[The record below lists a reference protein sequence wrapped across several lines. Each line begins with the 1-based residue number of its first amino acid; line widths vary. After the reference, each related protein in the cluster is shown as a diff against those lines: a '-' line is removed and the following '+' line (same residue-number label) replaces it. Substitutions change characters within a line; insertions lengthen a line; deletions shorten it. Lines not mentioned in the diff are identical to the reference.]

1 MLEKT
6 KTEHVRLTK
15 IFRFSASHRLF
26 FERLSDRENF
36 AAFDRCSNPAG
47 HGHDYA
53 VEVGI
58 RGEIDPE
65 TGMVANRLDLER
77 LARPVMEELDYS
89 RLDRDI
95 PFFRENMSTVEN
107 IGMYLWE
114 RLERVFPGKLDR
126 VRVWENPRSSFEY
139 SGGGR

>member
-1 MLEKT
+1 M
-6 KTEHVRLTK
+6 RLTK

-26 FERLSDRENF
+26 FEKLSDRENF
-36 AAFDRCSNPAG
+36 AVFDRCSNPAG

-65 TGMVANRLDLER
+65 TGMVANRIDLEK
-77 LARPVMEELDYS
+77 LARPVIEELDYS

-95 PFFRENMSTVEN
+95 PFFRKNMSTVEN
-107 IGMYLWE
+107 IGTYLWKG
-114 RLERVFPGKLDR
+114 LESALPAKIDY
-126 VRVWENPRSSFEY
+126 VRVWENSRSFFEC
-139 SGGGR
+139 SGDGE

>member
-1 MLEKT
+1 MRVEEKR
-6 KTEHVRLTK
+6 EHVRLTK

-26 FERLSDRENF
+26 FEKLSERENF

-65 TGMVANRLDLER
+65 TGMVVGRVDLER
-77 LARPVMEELDYS
+77 RARPLIEELDYR

-95 PFFRENMSTVEN
+95 PFFRTNMSTVEN
-107 IGMYLWE
+107 IGMYL
-114 RLERVFPGKLDR
+114 RRGLERVFPGKVDR
-126 VRVWENPRSSFEY
+126 VRVWENSRSFFEC
-139 SGGGR
+139 SGDGR

>member
-6 KTEHVRLTK
+6 KTVHVRLTK
-15 IFRFSASHRLF
+15 VFRFSASHRLF
-26 FERLSDRENF
+26 SEKLSERENF

-65 TGMVANRLDLER
+65 TGMVANRLDLEK
-77 LARPVMEELDYS
+77 LVRPVMEELDYS
-89 RLDRDI
+89 RIDRDI
-95 PFFRENMSTVEN
+95 PFFRKNMSTVEN

-114 RLERVFPGKLDR
+114 RLGRVLPGKLDR
-126 VRVWENPRSSFEY
+126 VRVWENSRSSFEY

>member
-36 AAFDRCSNPAG
+36 AVFDRCSNPAG

-65 TGMVANRLDLER
+65 TGMVANRLDLEKR
-77 LARPVMEELDYS
+77 ARPVIEELDYS
-89 RLDRDI
+89 RIDRDI

-126 VRVWENPRSSFEY
+126 VRVWENSRSSFEY
-139 SGGGR
+139 SGEGR

>member
-26 FERLSDRENF
+26 FEQLSDRENF
-36 AAFDRCSNPAG
+36 AVFDCCSNPAG

-58 RGEIDPE
+58 RGEINPE
-65 TGMVANRLDLER
+65 TGMVANRLDLEKR
-77 LARPVMEELDYS
+77 VRPVMEELDYS
-89 RLDRDI
+89 RIDRDI

-114 RLERVFPGKLDR
+114 RLGRVLPGKLDR
-126 VRVWENPRSSFEY
+126 VRVWENSRSSFEY
-139 SGGGR
+139 SGEGR